1 MKSLSIALL
10 IAVVLVACGG
20 SDPLAGVENCSELAT
35 AVNETDLDLAS
46 DEAEGF
52 VLAVEEL
59 GTDLGQDAIANG
71 AELEAVICADAV
83 TSAQGPGIRATFE
96 EIEEGLS

>member
-10 IAVVLVACGG
+10 LAVLLVACGG
-20 SDPLAGVENCSELAT
+20 SDPLAGVENCSDLAA

-46 DEAEGF
+46 DEAEAF
-52 VLAVEEL
+52 ILAVEEL
-59 GTDLGQDAIANG
+59 GTELGQDAIANG
-71 AELEAVICADAV
+71 AELEAVICADSV
-83 TSAQGPGIRATFE
+83 LSASGPGIRATFE